1 MPDVCAQNVLA
12 VRRIFKDM
20 NYRETQIYPV

>member
-1 MPDVCAQNVLA
+1 MSDVCAQNVLA

-20 NYRETQIYPV
+20 NYRKTQIYPV